1 MSPKSVVRD
10 QFERVMTFAEYV
22 AFYKL
27 QRSEGLLLR
36 YLSDAY
42 RALRQTVPEAA
53 RTEELEDLIEW
64 LGQVTRLTDS
74 SLLDE
79 WAALTGLAGVSTDL
93 TEPTPPNHTVTGNAR
108 AFRVMVRNALFRRVE
123 LAAADD
129 VDALARLESG
139 AGALT
144 RSDWDRALG
153 DYWDEHDEI
162 RTDADARG
170 PALLVIEAHGRE
182 WQVRQIIADPAGNHD
197 WAISARIDLDE
208 CDDAEE
214 LVIHTVSFARLD
226 G

>member
-1 MSPKSVVRD
+1 
-10 QFERVMTFAEYV
+10 MTFAEFV

-42 RALRQTVPEAA
+42 RALRQTVPETA

-79 WAALTGLAGVSTDL
+79 WAALTGLAGGGTGASDAA
-93 TEPTPPNHTVTGNAR
+93 PPNHTVTGNVR
-108 AFRVMVRNALFRRVE
+108 AFRVMVRNAMFRRVE

-129 VDALARLESG
+129 VDALAGLESG
-139 AGALT
+139 AGTLT
-144 RSDWDRALG
+144 RSDWDHALG
-153 DYWDEHDEI
+153 EYWDEHDEI
-162 RTDADARG
+162 KTDADARG
-170 PALLVIEAHGRE
+170 PAMLIIEAQGRS

-197 WAISARIDLDE
+197 WAVTAHIDLDE

-214 LVIHTVSFARLD
+214 LVLHTVSFARLD